1 MSAGV
6 SAAAAADAKDAAG
19 AGAAT
24 TAGPDMDTTWCRA
37 GMYAKQREGSI
48 WVGTITADP
57 DDDGDVRL
65 RWVDGTV
72 SGALRCAAANPSAG
86 WLHSVC

>member
-6 SAAAAADAKDAAG
+6 SAAAAADAEDAA
-19 AGAAT
+19 AA

-57 DDDGDVRL
+57 DEDGDVRL

-72 SGALRCAAANPSAG
+72 SGALCCRQPLS
-86 WLHSVC
+86 WLAPLRVLTDMA